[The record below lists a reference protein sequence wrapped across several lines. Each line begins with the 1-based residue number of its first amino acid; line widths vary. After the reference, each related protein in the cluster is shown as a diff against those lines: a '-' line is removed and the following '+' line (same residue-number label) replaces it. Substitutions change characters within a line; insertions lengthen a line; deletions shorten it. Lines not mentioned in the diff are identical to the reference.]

1 MGHMSTKLWPMSHS
15 DNDEDDNLPR
25 LDIQSLIQGKT
36 ANVLTM
42 VQNRSLKSNETRHSP
57 TRQAKMKIS
66 YYREVSPT
74 SAAISSSI
82 SFFSSENSDASD
94 FEDGNTV
101 SSSSLVSG
109 FKVSTPDSTE
119 GQTAQKPQP
128 GIPHDSSP
136 ALCTPKKDRTALQ
149 IRSTPPS
156 VSNQPSSPRKRQAL
170 PPSPYKTNDKRFW
183 DEEVTAKWVDKHSV
197 KSPLKGLTSC
207 SKDLKAGKIQKQA
220 FQKSK
225 NELASQYLS
234 LIDTKVFDGEL
245 DRITKPTGGV
255 HLVWNSHLQ
264 TTAGRAAWRKEKMI
278 ERFND
283 DTLPERITKT
293 VLHHASIQLSSK
305 VIDCEGR

>member
-1 MGHMSTKLWPMSHS
+1 
-15 DNDEDDNLPR
+15 
-25 LDIQSLIQGKT
+25 
-36 ANVLTM
+36 
-42 VQNRSLKSNETRHSP
+42 
-57 TRQAKMKIS
+57 
-66 YYREVSPT
+66 
-74 SAAISSSI
+74 
-82 SFFSSENSDASD
+82 
-94 FEDGNTV
+94 
-101 SSSSLVSG
+101 
-109 FKVSTPDSTE
+109 
-119 GQTAQKPQP
+119 
-128 GIPHDSSP
+128 
-136 ALCTPKKDRTALQ
+136 
-149 IRSTPPS
+149 

-225 NELASQYLS
+225 NELASQYLL

-264 TTAGRAAWRKEKMI
+264 TTAGRAAWRKEKTI